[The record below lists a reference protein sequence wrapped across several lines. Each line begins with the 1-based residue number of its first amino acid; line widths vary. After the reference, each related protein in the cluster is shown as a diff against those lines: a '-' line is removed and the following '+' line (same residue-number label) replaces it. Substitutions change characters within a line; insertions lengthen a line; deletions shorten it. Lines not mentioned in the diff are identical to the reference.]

1 MLKLVALA
9 VLMNCRCGDS
19 TSVSTLLQLVVALLT
34 QPAPG
39 GVPGLPVPDGFVAA

>member
-9 VLMNCRCGDS
+9 DLVNSRYGDN
-19 TSVSTLLQLVVALLT
+19 TFVSTLLQLVLALLT

-39 GVPGLPVPDGFVAA
+39 GVPGLPVPVGLVAA